1 MYCTKIVQYIRIT
14 NTLFAISAI
23 LINHAHPSSLCI
35 TARRHFTAVILF
47 RTITGFDRHATN
59 TRGFMTEKQPVLQR
73 GLEAR
78 HIELIALG
86 GTIGVG
92 LFMGSAST
100 LKWAGPSV
108 LLAYIIAGLFVF
120 FIMRSMGEMLFLEPV
135 TGSFAVYAH
144 RYMSPF
150 FGYLTAWS
158 YWFMWIAV
166 GISEITVIGVYTQ
179 FWFPEMAQW
188 IPAIIAV
195 ALVGLANLAAVRL
208 YGELEFWFAMIKV
221 TTIIVMIVVGLGV
234 IFFGFGN
241 GGHALGFGNLTDN
254 GGFFAGG
261 WKGFLTALCIVVAS
275 YQGVELIGITAGE
288 AKNPQVTL
296 RSAVGKVL
304 WRILIFYIGAIFVIV
319 TIFPWNE
326 IGSNGSPFV
335 LTFAKIGITAAAGII
350 NFVVLT
356 AALSGCNSGMYSC
369 GRMLYALAKNRQ
381 LPAAIAKVSG
391 NGVPVVGVAVSI
403 VVLLL
408 GSCLNY
414 LIPNPQRVF
423 VYVYSASVLPGMVPW
438 FVILISQLRFREAHK
453 QVMASHPFRSVLFPW
468 TNYLTMAFL
477 ICVLIGMGFNEDTRM
492 SLFVGAIFLAVVTLL
507 YKVLR
512 LGCAGEAHK
521 SQE

>member
-1 MYCTKIVQYIRIT
+1 M
-14 NTLFAISAI
+14 A
-23 LINHAHPSSLCI
+23 
-35 TARRHFTAVILF
+35 
-47 RTITGFDRHATN
+47 
-59 TRGFMTEKQPVLQR
+59 EKKPELQR

-92 LFMGSAST
+92 LFMGAAST

-158 YWFMWIAV
+158 YWFMWMAV
-166 GISEITVIGVYTQ
+166 GISEITAIGVYVQ

-188 IPAIIAV
+188 IPALIAV
-195 ALVGLANLAAVRL
+195 GLVALANLAAVRL
-208 YGELEFWFAMIKV
+208 YGEIEFWFAMIKV
-221 TTIIVMIVVGLGV
+221 TTIIVMIIIGLGV

-241 GGHALGFGNLTDN
+241 GGQAIGFGNLTEH

-304 WRILIFYIGAIFVIV
+304 WRILIFYVGAIFVIV

-356 AALSGCNSGMYSC
+356 AALSI
-369 GRMLYALAKNRQ
+369 L
-381 LPAAIAKVSG
+381 I
-391 NGVPVVGVAVSI
+391 
-403 VVLLL
+403 LLV

-414 LIPNPQRVF
+414 IIPNPQRVF

-438 FVILISQLRFREAHK
+438 FVILISQLRFRRAHK
-453 QVMASHPFRSVLFPW
+453 EAIADHPFRSIMFPW
-468 TNYLTMAFL
+468 ANYLTMAFL
-477 ICVLIGMGFNEDTRM
+477 VCVLIGMYFNEDTRM
-492 SLFVGAIFLAVVTLL
+492 SLFVGVIFLLAVTLV
-507 YKVLR
+507 YKVFGLNR
-512 LGCAGEAHK
+512 HGTAHK
-521 SQE
+521 VGE